1 MWQQIYRSTDNIDI
15 PILSGLLLSLYI
27 FFLLLHLLWFFTPI
41 FVSFFHVNHFCC
53 LASSPPPPLI
63 EPRIAVGKTG
73 TSSEHVTQHVLI
85 LPSLQAKKQWIIEMF
100 PILASLGRT
109 IIFVASR
116 ADCEDLATAIRNSST
131 SSSSAIVD
139 TIHGDKDQR
148 DRNNALLALKKGK
161 VSALIATDVAARG
174 LDVRDIRTVVNFDVA
189 KNIDSHVHRVGRAGR
204 MINTK
209 KKKKEKENAP
219 GDAVETTGDGTS
231 GGGEYQKGDAYTLL
245 TPKNADF
252 ANLLLESFEK
262 EGREVSQELA
272 ALAMKSKRWGGGRS
286 RRSKSGLGF
295 HDEDHHHGGGGG
307 GGGVLIYKRK
317 RLWMV
322 GRVIR

>member
-1 MWQQIYRSTDNIDI
+1 
-15 PILSGLLLSLYI
+15 
-27 FFLLLHLLWFFTPI
+27 
-41 FVSFFHVNHFCC
+41 
-53 LASSPPPPLI
+53 
-63 EPRIAVGKTG
+63 
-73 TSSEHVTQHVLI
+73 
-85 LPSLQAKKQWIIEMF
+85 MF
-100 PILASLGRT
+100 PTLASLGRT

-148 DRNNALLALKKGK
+148 DRNSALLALKKGK

-307 GGGVLIYKRK
+307 GGGSGRSIFFIFGFCFCCSIFWTFFFFWFSCFFCVFCITFFGCRYFIRLLVFYFMFLLCRCGSCSWFFHSFNFFFWLASRHCCSNILGSNNSRSSRSFGWHRILLRK
-317 RLWMV
+317 R
-322 GRVIR
+322 